1 MTERSRKWPEVRR
14 NDGPRSRSESSH
26 DGGYGG
32 YSGGYGSE
40 RRGAGP
46 GTTIVTATT
55 GAEVDPMEACTLEE
69 AAPEAGPRA
78 ATTATTE
85 AVKEGAAVAEVAG
98 AAEVG
103 GPERSSTRT
112 R

>member
-40 RRGAGP
+40 SRGAGT

-78 ATTATTE
+78 
-85 AVKEGAAVAEVAG
+85 GGSGRGGRGGRGWRAG
-98 AAEVG
+98 KVFN
-103 GPERSSTRT
+103 PY
-112 R
+112 